1 MEETD
6 PSRWPDS
13 LLDRLRLVGDPLADA
28 ALVELAQSAGPS
40 SGSTEGRLGPGSD
53 LVAAVSRRAAAAPG
67 ACRELIGQAYAVPGW
82 VSFPRMLAGYRVGLS
97 HPVAGGLA
105 LLCGSLA
112 ESYSAAMAAKVLVR
126 SGDLQRST
134 RRRIYET
141 ADFLHVLASSNGPQ
155 PGSHAHRVV
164 LNLRLMHSRVRKGTQ
179 QRADWDPRWGV
190 PVNQEDNGS
199 TLLMFSLVYARGL
212 QRLGVALTPA
222 ELDSIH
228 HGWRYAGYVL
238 GIDDRL
244 LTESCADEA
253 ALYAAIS
260 RRQHQPDQDSR
271 ALLTALFAEMAWQP
285 PLFLPVGVL
294 YAVSRV
300 LLGEGLAD
308 AMGVPRAPLWQAA
321 PPVLRALGQ
330 AQQALFDFVPG
341 ADGVSQRLGTRI
353 IESTLHY
360 GLSRSRGESRAAGAR
375 PT

>member
-1 MEETD
+1 MEKTD

-28 ALVELAQSAGPS
+28 ALAELAQTAGPR
-40 SGSTEGRLGPGSD
+40 SGSMEGRLGPGSD
-53 LVAAVSRRAAAAPG
+53 LVAAVSRHAAAAPG

-97 HPVAGGLA
+97 RPVAGGLA

-212 QRLGVALTPA
+212 QRL
-222 ELDSIH
+222 
-228 HGWRYAGYVL
+228 
-238 GIDDRL
+238 
-244 LTESCADEA
+244 
-253 ALYAAIS
+253 
-260 RRQHQPDQDSR
+260 
-271 ALLTALFAEMAWQP
+271 
-285 PLFLPVGVL
+285 
-294 YAVSRV
+294 
-300 LLGEGLAD
+300 
-308 AMGVPRAPLWQAA
+308 
-321 PPVLRALGQ
+321 
-330 AQQALFDFVPG
+330 
-341 ADGVSQRLGTRI
+341 
-353 IESTLHY
+353 
-360 GLSRSRGESRAAGAR
+360 
-375 PT
+375 

>member
-1 MEETD
+1 MDKTD

-13 LLDRLRLVGDPLADA
+13 LLDKLRLVGDPLADA
-28 ALVELAQSAGPS
+28 ALFELAQLAGPKKK
-40 SGSTEGRLGPGSD
+40 EARPGPSSD
-53 LVAAVSRRAAAAPG
+53 LVAAVSQRAAAAPG
-67 ACRELIGQAYAVPGW
+67 ACRELIGQAYAVPSW
-82 VSFPRMLAGYRVGLS
+82 VSFPRMLAGYRVGRS
-97 HPVAGGLA
+97 RPVAGGLA

-164 LNLRLMHSRVRKGTQ
+164 LNLRLMHSRIRQGTL
-179 QRADWDPRWGV
+179 QRGDWDPRWGV

-199 TLLMFSLVYARGL
+199 TLLMFSLVYARSL

-238 GIDDRL
+238 GVDERL

-260 RRQHQPDQDSR
+260 RRQHRPDADSH

-308 AMGVPRAPLWQAA
+308 AMKVPRAPLWQAA
-321 PPVLRALGQ
+321 PSLLRALGQ
-330 AQQALFDFVPG
+330 AQQALLGWVPG
-341 ADGVSQRLGTRI
+341 SGEVSQRVGTRI

-360 GLSRSRGESRAAGAR
+360 GLSRSRGESRAAGPR